1 MTDSLNADFAQRVV
15 LDTAAM
21 DWQSSP
27 SPTVWRKRLDLAG
40 AAEAGRV
47 TSVVRYDPNSS
58 FHAHDHPNG
67 EEILVLDG
75 VFSDEHGDWPAG
87 TYLLNP
93 EGFRHAPFSKE
104 GCVLFVKL
112 QQYGGPGRT
121 HLVVATKTAP
131 WQPSAMPGIEVLALY
146 DHPDHAEQVALVRF
160 APGASFPRHEHPGGE
175 EIFVLDG
182 SLEDEHGRY
191 GTGTWLRQPPG
202 STHSPHSPEG
212 CTLYLKSGHL
222 AELV

>member
-47 TSVVRYDPNSS
+47 TSVVRYDPGSS
-58 FHAHDHPNG
+58 YHAHDHPNG

-112 QQYGGPGRT
+112 QQYGGPDRT

-131 WQPSAMPGIEVLALY
+131 WQPSAMAGIEVLALY
-146 DHPDHAEQVALVRF
+146 DHPDHAEQVALLRF
-160 APGASFPRHEHPGGE
+160 APGASYPRHEHPGGE

-202 STHSPHSPEG
+202 STHGPHSPEG

-222 AELV
+222 AEPV